1 MTNAVCRPLPPSVS
15 LFERERRADRF
26 VELLECLADLRVAT
40 ARKEIEIIESIGDD
54 PPPHMRATAQ
64 RLIEFERSHER
75 AERRCRVGPSGAPAH
90 GADLTGLA

>member
-15 LFERERRADRF
+15 LFERERGADRF

-64 RLIEFERSHER
+64 RLIKFERS
-75 AERRCRVGPSGAPAH
+75 PSALS
-90 GADLTGLA
+90 ADAASVHQALRPMELI

>member
-1 MTNAVCRPLPPSVS
+1 MTNAVCRPLPRSVS

-40 ARKEIEIIESIGDD
+40 ARKEIEIIEAIGDD

-64 RLIEFERSHER
+64 RLIEFERSLSALS
-75 AERRCRVGPSGAPAH
+75 AEAASVHQALRRME
-90 GADLTGLA
+90 LI